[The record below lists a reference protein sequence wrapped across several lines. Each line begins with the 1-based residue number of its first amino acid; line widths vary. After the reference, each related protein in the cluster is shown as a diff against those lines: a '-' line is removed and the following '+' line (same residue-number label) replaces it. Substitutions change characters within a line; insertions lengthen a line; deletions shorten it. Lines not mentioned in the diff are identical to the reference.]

1 MRNSEFEEL
10 YEQHAQALYAFLAY
24 RTGDR
29 ALAEDLLSETFE
41 RALRARTRFN
51 RRRGTAKA
59 WLYSIALNCARNAA
73 RSQGVER
80 RALERLGPP
89 GEFADAGLAL
99 EDRDELA
106 HALAQ
111 LAAEER
117 DALALRFGGG
127 LTSPEIARLT
137 GDPLTTIEGRVYRA
151 LRKLREILG
160 DREGRSASMEA

>member
-29 ALAEDLLSETFE
+29 TLAEDLLSETFE

-73 RSQGVER
+73 RSQGAER
-80 RALERLGPP
+80 RALERLGAPN
-89 GEFADAGLAL
+89 EVLDAGLSL
-99 EDRDELA
+99 EDREELM
-106 HALAQ
+106 HGLAQ

-137 GDPLTTIEGRVYRA
+137 GERLTTVEGRVYRG
-151 LRKLREILG
+151 LRKLRELL
-160 DREGRSASMEA
+160 ATEARLP